1 MPSPLRP
8 PADPAPAGLTPADV
22 IPVDVRARLK
32 NLQITSRHAA
42 GSQGFG
48 LHRSPRRGAGME
60 FSQYRA
66 YEPGDELRQVDWK
79 LYARSDRFFVREA
92 ERDSPLDVWVL
103 LDTSASMA
111 QEDAA
116 RPGWSRLHAAVAIA
130 ACTIELA
137 LREGDRFGVAA
148 IGNQGLRVTP
158 IGTGPRHRDRCLIE
172 LQKLSAAGAWPTDLQ
187 LRPLWEYIT
196 ARSLVLSLGDAFDEA
211 LPALLEH
218 LAAARREVLSVQ
230 LLTAEER
237 DFPFRGGHRFRDP
250 ETGEELLGDGASLRA
265 SFMNRF
271 AAARETLA
279 ARLGASGIRHVEY
292 FLDEPLDLP
301 LRRLF
306 AEKAR
311 G

>member
-1 MPSPLRP
+1 MI
-8 PADPAPAGLTPADV
+8 PA
-22 IPVDVRARLK
+22 DVRARLK
-32 NLQITSRHAA
+32 NLQLSSRHAA

-48 LHRSPRRGAGME
+48 LHRSPSRGAGME

-103 LDTSASMA
+103 LDTSASMS

-137 LREGDRFGVAA
+137 LRQGDRFGLAA
-148 IGNQGLRVTP
+148 IGNHGLQLTP
-158 IGTGPRHRDRCLIE
+158 IGAGPRHRDRCLIE
-172 LQKLSAAGAWPTDLQ
+172 LQKLSAAGAWPADSQ
-187 LRPLWEYIT
+187 LRPLWEYVT
-196 ARSLVLSLGDAFDEA
+196 ARSLVLSVGDAFDEG

-218 LAAARREVLSVQ
+218 LAAARREVLNVQ

-250 ETGEELLGDGASLRA
+250 ETGDELLGDGGSLRA
-265 SFMNRF
+265 SFMTRF
-271 AAARETLA
+271 ATAREALA
-279 ARLGASGIRHVEY
+279 ARLAASGIRHVEY
-292 FLDEPLDLP
+292 FLDEPLDMP

-306 AEKAR
+306 ADKAR